1 MSETKFHEL
10 PILDVHK
17 ENIEEVWPLIINAIK
32 QSTFVG
38 LDAELSGLGK
48 HRFHFV
54 CTVYI
59 LVILTTSRKVMA
71 HKQFITPN

>member
-17 ENIEEVWPLIINAIK
+17 ENIEEVWPLLMKAIK

-38 LDAELSGLGK
+38 LDAELSGLGE
-48 HRFHFV
+48 FNWI
-54 CTVYI
+54 CTVS
-59 LVILTTSRKVMA
+59 VASAGAVCV
-71 HKQFITPN
+71 